1 MLDTGAA
8 WLDDFWYVA
17 FPGRALK
24 PGRTL
29 AKTLFGEP
37 LLFGRTDEG
46 QVFALR
52 DICPHRGI
60 PLSHGRFDGR
70 EVACRYHGWRFA
82 PDGRCTAIPSLV
94 PGQDFDCGRI
104 KVQSY
109 ALAES
114 QGLVWIFR
122 PAKAGTPPPGPP
134 PQMPGFAAEARP
146 AFDVL
151 RHFPCGADHAI
162 YGLMDPTHAAFVH
175 TSWWWKK
182 DAAKLRQK
190 TKHFEPAPL
199 GWRMKRHRLP
209 PENRMYRPFGR
220 VVTTEISYQLPGLRI
235 EQVQSE
241 RHTLVGLTAIT
252 PLDAKS
258 SEVHQVFWWTPKWMT
273 LVRPLLRHFAGSFLD
288 QDRDVVVLQQEG
300 LRHNPALLLIDDADT
315 QAKWYFRV
323 KREWLRAA
331 EEGRAFENPLRE
343 KTLTWKS

>member
-1 MLDTGAA
+1 
-8 WLDDFWYVA
+8 
-17 FPGRALK
+17 
-24 PGRTL
+24 
-29 AKTLFGEP
+29 
-37 LLFGRTDEG
+37 
-46 QVFALR
+46 
-52 DICPHRGI
+52 
-60 PLSHGRFDGR
+60 
-70 EVACRYHGWRFA
+70 
-82 PDGRCTAIPSLV
+82 
-94 PGQDFDCGRI
+94 
-104 KVQSY
+104 
-109 ALAES
+109 
-114 QGLVWIFR
+114 
-122 PAKAGTPPPGPP
+122 
-134 PQMPGFAAEARP
+134 
-146 AFDVL
+146 
-151 RHFPCGADHAI
+151 
-162 YGLMDPTHAAFVH
+162 
-175 TSWWWKK
+175 
-182 DAAKLRQK
+182 
-190 TKHFEPAPL
+190 
-199 GWRMKRHRLP
+199 MKRHRLP

-258 SEVHQVFWWTPKWMT
+258 SDVHQVFWWTPKWMT

>member
-37 LLFGRTDEG
+37 LLFGRTTEG

-52 DICPHRGI
+52 DLCPHRGI
-60 PLSHGRFDGR
+60 PLRHGRFDGR

-94 PGQDFDCGRI
+94 PEQDFDCGRI
-104 KVQSY
+104 KVQSWT
-109 ALAES
+109 LAES
-114 QGLVWIFR
+114 QGLVWIYR
-122 PAKAGTPPPGPP
+122 PGRARAAPPGPP
-134 PQMPGFAAEARP
+134 PLMPGFDQAIAIGMYTA
-146 AFDVL
+146 
-151 RHFPCGADHAI
+151 RHFPCDADHAI

-182 DAAKLRQK
+182 NASKLRQK

-209 PENRMYRPFGR
+209 PENRMYRLFGR
-220 VVTTEISYQLPGLRI
+220 QVTTEITYQLPGLRI
-235 EQVQSE
+235 EQVESE
-241 RHTLVGLTAIT
+241 RANVVGLTAVT
-252 PLDAKS
+252 PLGAHS
-258 SEVHQVFWWTPKWMT
+258 SEVHQIFWGRPRWLKL
-273 LVRPLLRHFAGSFLD
+273 LVPILRPLAGTFLE
-288 QDRDVVVLQQEG
+288 QDRDVVVQQQEG
-300 LRHNPALLLIDDADT
+300 LQQNPALLLVDDADA

-331 EEGRAFENPLRE
+331 EEGRAFENPLKE

>member
-24 PGRTL
+24 AGHTL

-37 LLFGRTDEG
+37 LLFGRTSEG
-46 QVFALR
+46 KVFALR

-60 PLSHGRFDGR
+60 PLHHGRFDGR
-70 EVACRYHGWRFA
+70 EVTCRYHGWRFG
-82 PDGRCTAIPSLV
+82 PDGRCSAIPSLV

-109 ALAES
+109 QVAES
-114 QGLVWIFR
+114 QGLVWIYR
-122 PAKAGTPPPGPP
+122 AGKTPVEAPPP
-134 PQMPGFAAEARP
+134 PQMPGFPAEARP
-146 AFDVL
+146 AFTLL
-151 RHFPCGADHAI
+151 RSFPCNADHAI

-182 DAAKLRQK
+182 NASKLRQK
-190 TKHFEPAPL
+190 TKEFEPAPL

-209 PENRMYRPFGR
+209 PENRIYRPFGR

-235 EQVQSE
+235 EQVRSE
-241 RHTLVGLTAIT
+241 RHCLVGLTAIT
-252 PLDAKS
+252 PLTTQE
-258 SEVHQVFWWTPKWMT
+258 SEVHQVFWWTPPWMT
-273 LVRPLLRHFAGSFLD
+273 LAQPVLKHLAGVFLD
-288 QDRDVVVLQQEG
+288 QDREVVVLQQEG
-300 LRHNPALLLIDDADT
+300 LKHNPALLLVDDADT

-331 EEGRAFENPLRE
+331 EEGRAFENPLRA
-343 KTLTWKS
+343 KTLTWRS